1 MQRTHRKRYRS
12 IRQITYIL
20 KSFDHFQ
27 SDPDDLRHLSAACE
41 YDSPHLKTSEPMRL
55 VLRNLSRK
63 CPAIVNRGRIVSMA
77 SM

>member
-1 MQRTHRKRYRS
+1 MQRTHRKSYRS

-27 SDPDDLRHLSAACE
+27 YDPEDLRHLSVACE
-41 YDSPHLKTSEPMRL
+41 YDIPHLKMSQLMRP

-63 CPAIVNRGRIVSMA
+63 CPAIVNIGRMVSMT